1 MCYFKF
7 IIRLNTSK
15 LTKTKGIKLT
25 NHLQELI
32 KKLDLEDFIENFK
45 NFLSRECELFLDGDL
60 SLHLKR
66 IEELANLNLT
76 APKKLNQTNLS
87 IVKLSKMGICHLD
100 ELYNFAKMIMYIKY
114 LKKQNHGVYISEYL
128 LKIEF
133 EQWVDDFVDI
143 FDDEGELKQSVDE
156 RLESLYRSLSTKKQE
171 LSNSLRSYLSNKALS
186 PYLMDNSL
194 HLQKDCECLLV
205 RSGYGAVIDANII
218 ARSSSGGFYIEPK
231 SVSNIK
237 EGLKNI
243 NTNIENIKLEYAK
256 KYSSILSKNLI
267 FLKFLEK
274 TYNLLDSYQ
283 ARAAFAK
290 AYDYEFLEPRNDGK
304 IKLSGFAH
312 PNLKKPKLINV
323 DFSKKVLLITG
334 VNAGGK
340 SMLLKSM
347 LSASFLC
354 KYLLPMRVN
363 KEKSSVSIFK
373 KYHCIMQ
380 DPQDSKND
388 ISTFAGRMQSFARL
402 MGAKDYIVGIDEI
415 ELGTDFEEAS
425 SLFYV
430 LINTMMKN
438 NAKLIITTHHKRL
451 ALMLS
456 KDEDV
461 ELLAAL
467 YDEKNSMPKY
477 EFLSD
482 SIGKSYAFETALRY
496 GISPNLVTLAKQT
509 YGEEKQ
515 NLEAMINKSIELDL
529 KLKKELKLIQAQK
542 TRISNLVSDMK
553 EQKSSNAKTYKEQK
567 TNLEKEYLN
576 AINEAKKTINLK
588 DTKQKQQQINKAWE
602 LVRQIKTIEEIANEK
617 FFVGDNVKYGNV
629 KGVIVSINKDIAYI
643 DSDFGKMN
651 VKLSSLKKIHQ
662 NQKSKTTNN
671 AIFSPKASVSV
682 NYQRA
687 NVLSS
692 IDLHGLRADEALTR
706 LDKFISDALLA
717 GLEEVIVYHGI
728 GTGRLA
734 FMVKEFL
741 KEHKSVKSFS
751 DAPANKGG
759 FGAKIVKF

>member
-1 MCYFKF
+1 MTPH
-7 IIRLNTSK
+7 I
-15 LTKTKGIKLT
+15 
-25 NHLQELI
+25 QELI
-32 KKLDLEDFIENFK
+32 KKLDLEDFIQNFK
-45 NFLSRECELFLDGDL
+45 SFFSRENDLFLDGDL

-66 IEELANLNLT
+66 IEELTKLNLNP
-76 APKKLNQTNLS
+76 PKALNQTNHN
-87 IVKLSKMGICHLD
+87 ITKLSKMGICHLD
-100 ELYNFAKMIMYIKY
+100 ELYDFAKMIEYINY
-114 LKKQNHGVYISEYL
+114 LKKQNHDKSMSEFLAKVEFLDWVY
-128 LKIEF
+128 EF
-133 EQWVDDFVDI
+133 VGI
-143 FDDEGELKQSVDE
+143 FDENGELKPSVDE
-156 RLESLYRSLSTKKQE
+156 RLASLYHSLSIKKQE
-171 LSNSLRSYLSNKALS
+171 LLGSLRSYLSNKALS
-186 PYLMDNSL
+186 PYLIDNSL

-205 RSGYGAVIDANII
+205 RSGYSAAVDANII

-290 AYDYEFLEPRNDGK
+290 AYDYEFLEPKNDGK
-304 IKLSGFAH
+304 VKLSGFAH
-312 PNLKKPKLINV
+312 PNLKNPKLINV
-323 DFSKKVLLITG
+323 DFNKSALLVTG

-347 LSASFLC
+347 LCASFLC
-354 KYLLPMRVN
+354 KHLIPMRVN

-388 ISTFAGRMQSFARL
+388 ISTFAGRMKSFASL
-402 MGAKDYIVGIDEI
+402 INEKDYIVGIDEI

-430 LINTMMKN
+430 LINTMLKN

-456 KDEDV
+456 KDENI

-477 EFLSD
+477 EFLED
-482 SIGKSYAFETALRY
+482 SIGKSYAFETAIRY
-496 GISPNLVTLAKQT
+496 GIPANLVNLAIQT
-509 YGEEKQ
+509 HGEEKQ

-542 TRISNLVSDMK
+542 TRISDLVSDMK

-567 TNLEKEYLN
+567 TSLEKEYLN
-576 AINEAKKTINLK
+576 AISEAKKTINLK
-588 DTKQKQQQINKAWE
+588 DTKQKQRQVNKAWE
-602 LVRQIKTIEEIANEK
+602 LVKKIKTIEEVANEK
-617 FFVGDNVKYGNV
+617 FFVGDTVRYGNT
-629 KGVIVSINKDIAYI
+629 KGKIISINKDIAYI
-643 DSDFGKMN
+643 ESDFGKM
-651 VKLSSLKKIHQ
+651 
-662 NQKSKTTNN
+662 
-671 AIFSPKASVSV
+671 SV
-682 NYQRA
+682 NVSMLKRVGDSGKKQNKSEVRVEYKRA

-692 IDLHGLRADEALTR
+692 IDLHGLRAEEALIK
-706 LDKFISDALLA
+706 LDKFISDALMA
-717 GLEEVIVYHGI
+717 GLDEVIIYHGI

-734 FMVKEFL
+734 FVVKEFL
-741 KEHKSVKSFS
+741 KEHKSVKSFA
-751 DAPANKGG
+751 DAPAKQGG
-759 FGAKIVKF
+759 FGAKVVKF